1 MMNGYDKQE
10 ALAFMMKR
18 IHAKEHPALAG
29 QIETLLDQAIDAD
42 IAYMHDTGV
51 LDEDGNAG
59 EGYYEDDEAFEAIVE
74 TLAANNDLSGEQAV
88 KVASLIAEYMDLQQ
102 AYLEHKGLVDW
113 E

>member
-10 ALAFMMKR
+10 ALEFMMKR
-18 IHAKEHPALAG
+18 IHEKDHPALAG
-29 QIETLLDQAIDAD
+29 QIESLLGQAIDAD
-42 IAYMHDTGV
+42 MAYMHSAGV

-59 EGYYEDDEAFEAIVE
+59 DSYYEDDDAFEAIVE
-74 TLAANNDLSGEQAV
+74 TLAAANDLSGEQAV
-88 KVASLIAEYMDLQQ
+88 KVASLVADYMDLQQ

>member
-10 ALAFMMKR
+10 ALDFMIKR
-18 IHAKEHPALAG
+18 IHTKDHPALSG
-29 QIETLLDQAIDAD
+29 QIESLLSQAIDAD
-42 IAYMHDTGV
+42 MAYMHAAGV

-59 EGYYEDDEAFEAIVE
+59 ENYYEDDEAFEVIVE
-74 TLAANNDLSGEQAV
+74 DLAEKNDLSGEQAV
-88 KVASLIAEYMDLQQ
+88 KVASLVAEYMDLQQ